1 MTEHSAQAF
10 VVLLHNEPVA
20 QLRVRENGSS
30 TLRFLGSYAQVTPRP
45 VLSQKFEDWNLTR
58 LRGFQSLPP
67 FFQHLLP
74 EGALRKYLLRAE
86 HLADSDV
93 ELLRRLGRDLP
104 GAVALITEDAADDDL
119 PAQQVVDEP
128 PAPSARPM
136 EGLRVSWA
144 GVQLKFSAERKGR
157 ITFPVRGS
165 TGRWILKLPDLAH
178 QRLPELEHSMM
189 RWAAA
194 TGFDVPETD
203 VVSVNDLEDMPPHLE
218 WSEVNAYVCRRFD
231 RSEEGL
237 PIHIEDFAQVFGVPL
252 NDSAKYGGLGHGYLA
267 IARALSAIAGRD
279 EMLMFLRRLVFD
291 ILCGNADSHLKNWS
305 LIYRDRFR
313 ARLAPAYD
321 IVPTVLFPQYK
332 QALALDF
339 VGVTRFTEMT
349 RDRFRQLAKKL
360 DMPQA
365 ELLAIV
371 DETIERARD
380 AFSTSAR
387 EWPLTEEERAQL
399 EAHWR
404 RVPLLRGL

>member
-1 MTEHSAQAF
+1 MTENRDQTFA
-10 VVLLHNEPVA
+10 VLLHNEPVA

-30 TLRFLGSYAQVTPRP
+30 VLGFRDAYVQTTPRP
-45 VLSQKFEDWNLTR
+45 VLSQRFEDWNLAK
-58 LRGFQSLPP
+58 LRRFQSLPP

-74 EGALRKYLLRAE
+74 EGALRKYILNAE
-86 HLADSDV
+86 NLEDSDV

-104 GAVALITEDAADDDL
+104 GAVTLIPEDAEDDEASDQ
-119 PAQQVVDEP
+119 AVDEP
-128 PAPSARPM
+128 SAPSATPA
-136 EGLRVSWA
+136 EGLRASLA

-157 ITFPVRGS
+157 ITFPVRGR
-165 TGRWILKLPDLAH
+165 TGRWILKLPDRDH

-203 VVSVNDLEDMPPHLE
+203 VVSVSDLEDMPPHLE
-218 WSEVNAYVCRRFD
+218 WSEATAYVCRRFD

-252 NDSAKYGGLGHGYLA
+252 NDSTKYGGLGHGYLA
-267 IARALSAIAGRD
+267 IARALSAIAGHS
-279 EMLMFLRRLVFD
+279 EMLVFLRRLVFD
-291 ILCGNADSHLKNWS
+291 ILCGNDDSHLKNWS
-305 LIYRDRFR
+305 LIYRDRLHG
-313 ARLAPAYD
+313 RLAPAYD

-339 VGVTRFTEMT
+339 VGVTHFTDIT

-360 DMPQA
+360 DIPPTD
-365 ELLAIV
+365 LLAVV
-371 DETIERARD
+371 DETIERAQD
-380 AFSTSAR
+380 EFGTSAR
-387 EWPLTEEERAQL
+387 EWALTAEECAQM